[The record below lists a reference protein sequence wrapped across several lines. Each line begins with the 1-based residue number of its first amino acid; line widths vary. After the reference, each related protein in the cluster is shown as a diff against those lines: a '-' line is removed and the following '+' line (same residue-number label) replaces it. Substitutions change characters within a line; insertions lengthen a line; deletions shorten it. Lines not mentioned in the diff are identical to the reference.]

1 MVTQTNRQVAETF
14 ARDFGY
20 ADDERVRAVYI
31 VGSIASGQGDAYSDV
46 DMLVAVDAL
55 IPDDERLHRLRTIG
69 CRNIMLAI
77 AGVDNPALP
86 VQSQVIDKFVFHDVW
101 FDVSYHLPHQLEYWF
116 DHVTLLDKDEL
127 TPHLH
132 AHHRTY
138 SEADLEARVQADLRL
153 LHARIHRYDK
163 YVRRG
168 EWVGLDLGAIKN
180 LLVDLVMVLND
191 RPNYNRY
198 SSRISQLLRD
208 VPIKPGHFCQDLLD
222 VLHLDNRE
230 VWAQKI
236 EMLRRLEADLTTL
249 CEARWGPIAMY
260 DDEDADGA

>member
-1 MVTQTNRQVAETF
+1 MATQTNRRVAETF

-31 VGSIASGQGDAYSDV
+31 VGSIASGEGDAYSDV
-46 DMLVAVDAL
+46 DMLVAVNAL
-55 IPDDERLHRLRTIG
+55 ISDDERLQRLRAIG
-69 CRNIMLAI
+69 CRNIMLTI

-132 AHHRTY
+132 AHHRTH
-138 SEADLEARVQADLRL
+138 SDAELKTRVQANLRL

-163 YVRRG
+163 YVRRN

-208 VPIKPGHFCQDLLD
+208 VPIKPEHFDQDLLD
-222 VLHLDNRE
+222 ILHLDNRE
-230 VWAQKI
+230 AWARKV
-236 EMLRRLEADLTTL
+236 EMLRQLENDLAAL
-249 CEARWGPIAMY
+249 CEARWGSIAMY
-260 DDEDADGA
+260 DDEDADDA

>member
-1 MVTQTNRQVAETF
+1 MATQTNRQVAEAF
-14 ARDFGY
+14 ARDIGY

-55 IPDDERLHRLRTIG
+55 IPDDERLQQLRAIG
-69 CRNIMLAI
+69 CRNIMLSI

-116 DHVTLLDKDEL
+116 DHVTLLDKDGL
-127 TPHLH
+127 TPHLQ
-132 AHHRTY
+132 AHHRAY
-138 SEADLEARVQADLRL
+138 SDAELKARVQADLRL

-208 VPIKPGHFCQDLLD
+208 APVKPERFCQDLLD

-230 VWAQKI
+230 VWARKM

-249 CEARWGPIAMY
+249 CEVRWGPIAMY
-260 DDEDADGA
+260 DDEDADSA